1 MKDTS
6 DPIVAEIRA
15 IREARAK
22 RFGYDLDAMFEDLRA
37 KEAASGHKFVR
48 LPPRRPDGASES
60 VRSKPPTQDEP
71 E

>member
-1 MKDTS
+1 MKDTT

-37 KEAASGHKFVR
+37 KEAASGRKFVR
-48 LPPRRPDGASES
+48 LSPRRLDGASES
-60 VRSKPPTQDEP
+60 GNSKPPAQE
-71 E
+71 ESE